1 MNSTGVWFG
10 CSSTP
15 QPIFGKLVQN
25 RTKPKFLKL
34 HASLVNFPLASKIMV
49 RNLSYSTTESCL
61 RDEFSTYG
69 QVAEVKLVVDEDSK
83 RSKGYAFI
91 QYTSQ
96 DDAILALESMD
107 HKYLDGRLVFV
118 ELAKPGRNAFRGYPK
133 TCGPSPQEK
142 IPVLSKRKKKER
154 ISVPKQEEAI
164 GPWQG

>member
-107 HKYLDGRLVFV
+107 HKLSIEVVQHIHFPLHFPVFRRQAG
-118 ELAKPGRNAFRGYPK
+118 L
-133 TCGPSPQEK
+133 CG
-142 IPVLSKRKKKER
+142 
-154 ISVPKQEEAI
+154 ISEART
-164 GPWQG
+164 